1 MKVIEEKGEYFFVQ
15 YDEEYSKSVLFEFI
29 KEVYEKSQEAK
40 CYKLL
45 GDISNMTGTVG
56 MIDRFEF
63 GVKGAA
69 MFRHGYK
76 IALVYRAEE
85 INGFAENVSVNRG
98 LNARIFSKRE
108 KALEWLLS

>member
-1 MKVIEEKGEYFFVQ
+1 MKVIEDKGEYILAQ
-15 YDEEYSKSVLFEFI
+15 YDEEYSKNVLFEFI
-29 KEVYEKSQEAK
+29 QEVHQKSQEAN

-56 MIDRFEF
+56 MMDRFEF

-69 MFRHGYK
+69 MFRKGYK

-85 INGFAENVSVNRG
+85 ITGFAENVSVNRG
-98 LNARIFSKRE
+98 LKARIFSKME
-108 KALEWLLS
+108 AAMEWLLS